1 MSQSLRQRLTR
12 AAATG
17 VVGAGFAAAA
27 QYFIALPIGN
37 QPQWLGTLASL
48 AAVPAAYVT
57 YPLSML
63 FETLTHHRLLDG
75 RLLETSTP
83 FGPAM
88 RPELGDIAL
97 IAMGT
102 VVTVGLAAYL
112 AQGMSELLE
121 ARAAR

>member
-1 MSQSLRQRLTR
+1 MSQTIRQRFTR

-17 VVGAGFAAAA
+17 VIGAGIAAAA

-37 QPQWLGTLASL
+37 QPQWMGTVASL
-48 AAVPAAYVT
+48 AAVPAGYVT
-57 YPLSML
+57 YPLSMAL
-63 FETLTHHRLLDG
+63 EAIAHRPLLDG
-75 RLLETSTP
+75 RLLEATTP

-97 IAMGT
+97 IALGT
-102 VVTVGLAAYL
+102 IVTVGLAAYL
-112 AQGMSELLE
+112 AQRMSEMLE